1 MPDAAPPLG
10 LIAGN
15 GRFPFLVAQA
25 ARRSGRRVVTVAIRE
40 EAAPELSA
48 EVDALHWVGVGQ
60 LGRCIEV
67 LRAAGATEAV
77 MAGQVKHRQIFSDVV
92 PDLTL
97 MAVLARLA
105 VKSTDTLIGGVADAL
120 ARAGIQLLSSVA
132 LLADQL
138 ATAGAMTARKPNRD
152 QRQDLAYG
160 RRIARALG
168 ELDLGQTVVVKS
180 GAVVALEAMEGTD
193 EVIRRAGRI
202 AGPGTVVVKTAK
214 PRQDLRF
221 DVPVVGPDTLVA
233 MRDARSEVLALDAGR
248 TLIVDRGEFLARA
261 DQEAIAV
268 WGMSGD
274 DGD

>member
-1 MPDAAPPLG
+1 MPDAPPLG

-48 EVDALHWVGVGQ
+48 EVDALHWVGLGQ

-138 ATAGAMTARKPNRD
+138 ATAGAMTVRKPNRD
-152 QRQDLAYG
+152 QHQDLAYG